1 MPFLY
6 EKIQLNGREG
16 LEITGYDG
24 NASKLYIP
32 SEIDGLPVL
41 SVGKHAFSDSN
52 KGLTEVHLP
61 DSIKAIKA
69 FAFYFCSE
77 LHKLVL
83 SDSVTDYYDGAIRTS
98 SGINDIEISMNSA
111 HSELAHRILEDSDRR
126 MRVTFCFRDM
136 NDSRLRLVF
145 PAYNSN
151 SIEDTRAQTFHIRIE
166 GSGFSYREC
175 VRQDGIRIKE
185 YDSLYRKALADN
197 PEVSTEIAV
206 GRLMY
211 PTWLSE
217 ADADNYR
224 EHIRKDIYRAL
235 ELAAEPENEDWIEVF
250 IKEEL
255 LDEAAVDYALKAASE
270 HKQTELV
277 GRLMDYRRGRFKPKN
292 DNVLSLDELD
302 FDL

>member
-6 EKIQLNGREG
+6 NKIQHRGREG

-24 NASKLYIP
+24 TAKKLQIP
-32 SEIDGLPVL
+32 SEIDGLPVV
-41 SVGKHAFSDSN
+41 SIGKHAFSDGN
-52 KGLTEVHLP
+52 KGLAEVWLP
-61 DSIKAIKA
+61 DSIEVIKA

-77 LHKLVL
+77 LHRIVL

-98 SGINDIEISMNSA
+98 AGINDIEINMDSA
-111 HSELAHRILEDSDRR
+111 HSELAHRILEDSDRK

-224 EHIRKDIYRAL
+224 EHIRKDIYRAI
-235 ELAAEPENEDWIEVF
+235 ELASEPENEGWIELF

-255 LDEAAVDYALKAASE
+255 LDEAALDHVLKTASE

-277 GRLMDYRRGRFKPKN
+277 GKLMDYRRSRFKPRT

-302 FDL
+302 FEL

>member
-1 MPFLY
+1 MAFLY
-6 EKIQLNGREG
+6 EKIQLRGREG

-24 NASKLYIP
+24 TAKKLYIP

-41 SVGKHAFSDSN
+41 SIGKHAFSDSN
-52 KGLTEVHLP
+52 KGLTEVQLP
-61 DSIKAIKA
+61 DSVEVIKA

-77 LHKLVL
+77 LHRIVL

-98 SGINDIEISMNSA
+98 SGINDIEINMDSDD
-111 HSELAHRILEDSDRR
+111 SELAHRILGDSDRR
-126 MRVTFCFRDM
+126 MRMTFCFRNMD
-136 NDSRLRLVF
+136 NSKLRLVF

-185 YDSLYRKALADN
+185 YDSLFRKALADN

-217 ADADNYR
+217 TDADNYR
-224 EHIRKDIYRAL
+224 EHLRSDIYRAL
-235 ELAAEPENEDWIEVF
+235 RLAAEPENDGWIELF

-255 LDEAAVDYALKAASE
+255 LDEEALDYALKTASE
-270 HKQTELV
+270 RKQTELT
-277 GRLMDYRRGRFKPKN
+277 GMLMEYRRNKFKPKT
-292 DNVLSLDELD
+292 DKVLSLDELD
-302 FDL
+302 FEL